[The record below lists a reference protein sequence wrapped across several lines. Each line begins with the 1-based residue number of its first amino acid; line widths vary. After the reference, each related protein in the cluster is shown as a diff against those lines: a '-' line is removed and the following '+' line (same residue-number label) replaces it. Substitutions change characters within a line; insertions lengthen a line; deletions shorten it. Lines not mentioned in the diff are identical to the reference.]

1 MRRRLSPSEV
11 KKFAKEIEDELNSD
25 DSTREAVEG
34 AWTGRPASAAPSIIG
49 YQSAPDMALLA
60 RAAQQDMQITHCQEQ
75 IESLESQRRWL
86 LGGLGVSVAAFLL
99 LVIKRRPRTTQ
110 GLAPARQ
117 QQGGMRA

>member
-1 MRRRLSPSEV
+1 LVRHRFSKRERAEL
-11 KKFAKEIEDELNSD
+11 DELD
-25 DSTREAVEG
+25 DEPA
-34 AWTGRPASAAPSIIG
+34 RPPV
-49 YQSAPDMALLA
+49 PDPALLA
-60 RAAQQDMQITHCQEQ
+60 YRSSPDMGLLARTAQQDVQLSNYAEQ

-117 QQGGMRA
+117 QQPGMRA

>member
-1 MRRRLSPSEV
+1 MRHRFSKRELAELDR
-11 KKFAKEIEDELNSD
+11 ELEDEP
-25 DSTREAVEG
+25 
-34 AWTGRPASAAPSIIG
+34 RPPAQPDPATLLA
-49 YQSAPDMALLA
+49 YRSAPDMGLLA
-60 RAAQQDMQITHCQEQ
+60 RTAQQDVQISNYQEQ

-110 GLAPARQ
+110 GLAAAR